1 MKKTMHDLKSMPVWM
16 LWKKRARGT
25 QISKIPMAANGGS
38 CGTSSSYAD
47 RWVSYD
53 EAQKAAAERKADG
66 IGFRIPNG
74 MFFLDID
81 HRDLQD
87 PFVQEIM
94 ALYKSYSEFSVSGQG
109 IHIYGL
115 CDISQLPT
123 YIDPKDGKQ
132 KLSKDYYMHHPDN
145 GLELYFGELTSRF
158 AVFTGNIIENLPLT
172 DCTVAIQDTLEKYM
186 RKKPVVQSP
195 P

>member
-1 MKKTMHDLKSMPVWM
+1 MMKTVDEIKSMPIWM
-16 LWKKRARGT
+16 LWKKRSRGT
-25 QISKIPMAANGGS
+25 QMSKIPIAADGRS
-38 CGTSSSYAD
+38 CGTSENYAD
-47 RWVSYD
+47 RWVTFD
-53 EAQKAAAERKADG
+53 DAQQAATERKADG

-115 CDISQLPT
+115 CDISAADLYRFQRRQEKAFQGILYAPLGYKKCVKALQT
-123 YIDPKDGKQ
+123 VI
-132 KLSKDYYMHHPDN
+132 SN
-145 GLELYFGELTSRF
+145 GYKFSEPASVITAREQYQATNS
-158 AVFTGNIIENLPLT
+158 
-172 DCTVAIQDTLEKYM
+172 TVISFFEECM
-186 RKKPVVQSP
+186 CH
-195 P
+195 